1 MKIGSL
7 KVYLRFTEDGYDTE
21 YEAQF
26 DTDAREDGTGQA
38 LLLLD
43 ENDQWVL
50 RTSELEVD
58 RMGVDLGRHDPPL
71 KDTGLASAVRWAR
84 QRLQEL
90 GYEVA
95 FKFHADDPD

>member
-7 KVYLRFTEDGYDTE
+7 KVSLRFTEDGYDVE
-21 YEAQF
+21 YEAEF
-26 DTDAREDGTGQA
+26 DEDALEDGTGQA

-43 ENDQWVL
+43 EDDQWVL
-50 RTSELEVD
+50 QTSEEEVD
-58 RMGVDLGRHDPPL
+58 REGDDLSRHDPPL
-71 KDTGLASAVRWAR
+71 KDTGLAGAVRWAR
-84 QRLQEL
+84 QRLQQQ